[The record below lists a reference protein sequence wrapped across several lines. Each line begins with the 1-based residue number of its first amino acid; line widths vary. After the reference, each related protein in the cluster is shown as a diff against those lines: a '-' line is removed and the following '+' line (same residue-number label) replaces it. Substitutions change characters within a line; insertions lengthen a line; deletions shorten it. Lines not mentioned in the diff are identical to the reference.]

1 MSSSAPRLQPEPAP
15 GSQPDAAPFLYA
27 EAQAAGADASGLTPE
42 QAAEE
47 RSRRQQ
53 AEAFARGREAGEQQI
68 RASVETSL
76 SRNRDQILQA
86 LADFGRERAAYYRR
100 VEGEVVQ
107 LALAVARKILHREA
121 QIDPHLLA
129 GVVRV
134 TLDKLDAGTKVDLF
148 VPARETTE
156 WRHFFACQTEG
167 ASVPEVHE
175 DAALAAGECRIETS
189 LGATEAGL
197 EAQLKEI
204 ETGLLDLLAERPP
217 LTGQTVPGQTSASE
231 STPPKLDLASP
242 TRR

>member
-121 QIDPHLLA
+121 QIDPSA
-129 GVVRV
+129 GGNPVP
-134 TLDKLDAGTKVDLF
+134 LDAAKLERIFRAAVAGKLEDVG
-148 VPARETTE
+148 
-156 WRHFFACQTEG
+156 G
-167 ASVPEVHE
+167 A
-175 DAALAAGECRIETS
+175 A
-189 LGATEAGL
+189 
-197 EAQLKEI
+197 
-204 ETGLLDLLAERPP
+204 
-217 LTGQTVPGQTSASE
+217 
-231 STPPKLDLASP
+231 
-242 TRR
+242 